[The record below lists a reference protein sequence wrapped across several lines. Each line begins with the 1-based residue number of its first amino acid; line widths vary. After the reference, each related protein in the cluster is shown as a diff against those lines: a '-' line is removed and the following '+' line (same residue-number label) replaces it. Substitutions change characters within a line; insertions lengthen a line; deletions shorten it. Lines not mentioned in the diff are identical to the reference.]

1 MRKAY
6 KSIISIILVVS
17 MLICAVVPA
26 FAAGAE
32 EEYICELR
40 LIYAEDYEEAMEIV
54 SEGEFSDYKLLNENL
69 NEDSDEIGVWLA
81 YKTTTNID
89 DAITDLAVMQMNGGY
104 TLGNYQEMIEESYDE
119 YVAMGEIYLQAIDYF
134 IEAYDAGHFLAESA
148 YRQLNFYNGFDE
160 REDERLG
167 DVFYDGVDEYELA
180 TMFMQGNS
188 YVLRNVRSLIAMGV
202 AYNDDEKTY
211 LQKVGEMAA
220 EMNEDPE
227 VFDGEDY
234 DELAFL
240 ISPTITV
247 FKEMFKELAAYDDE
261 LDYTDDELTDLE
273 TKYMEYKAI
282 AGMMSEIEYLDGET
296 LYEFCLDYE
305 VNEDDYTALYP
316 LVAALNDG
324 QVAMTKV
331 AHYYDV
337 VRYSMGVYPE
347 NTIEEKLAEYE
358 EKYSENPFDIYTGV
372 DRTIYDGSFA
382 LTSAASRGDSYNETS
397 LAEAFFG
404 EGNFGSTIGNMMTFV
419 VGAALVVAA
428 IEEATDSAIQGGAS
442 SGGATTG
449 GAAAGTATENVVQTT
464 VQTIEEQ
471 MANAV
476 NEIANQTI
484 QNGYAYQGAAY
495 EDVLNSIFLNNT
507 PIDDPMIDT
516 WANMDFSSKFDYLDT
531 QVNAGYSLQGNANEF
546 FTYRELRYEVMKAQD
561 AGASATAQP
570 AAEQSTQSA
579 MENAATSSSSGI
591 GGVTV
596 FLFIV
601 GGIMMLY
608 SAYNLG
614 KTVYDH
620 YHPTYEDVPLSM
632 VDLVDTVDGDRY
644 IKYDVVYNAETNEDG
659 VYEAGDLNAF
669 EAQRWNALYY
679 TKSYEAGKPL
689 LADNFV
695 VSNNNNQAESG
706 YTPVHRFGEVVCYN
720 LNKYNFDG
728 DTQIYLS
735 VKQSKNDKSAVADV
749 PEVVGS
755 MFGAGFL
762 FLAGGIGVIAGVGGV
777 LATQEIIKKKKT
789 GSAEQGEDTAQAE
802 E

>member
-1 MRKAY
+1 MRKIY
-6 KSIISIILVVS
+6 KNIISFILVLS
-17 MLICAVVPA
+17 MIFCMSVPA
-26 FAAGAE
+26 FAAGAA
-32 EEYICELR
+32 EYISELR
-40 LIYAEDYEEAMEIV
+40 LIYAEDYEEAMEIL

-104 TLGNYQEMIEESYDE
+104 TLGNYQEMIEQSYNE

-148 YRQLNFYNGFDE
+148 FRQLNFYNGFDE

-188 YVLRNVRSLIAMGV
+188 YALSNIRSLIAMGV
-202 AYNDDEKTY
+202 SYNEDGTTY
-211 LQKVGEMAA
+211 LRRVEM
-220 EMNEDPE
+220 EVNWLQNDPDLYED
-227 VFDGEDY
+227 EDY
-234 DELAFL
+234 EELAFL

-261 LDYTDDELTDLE
+261 LDYTDDELTSLE

-282 AGMMSEIEYLDGET
+282 AVMMSEIEYLDGET
-296 LYEFCLDYE
+296 LYDFCLGYE
-305 VNEDDYTALYP
+305 VNEDDYSALYP

-324 QVAMTKV
+324 QIAMTKV

-347 NTIEEKLAEYE
+347 NTINEKLEEYE

-372 DRTIYDGSFA
+372 DRTIYNGSFA

-404 EGNFGSTIGNMMTFV
+404 EDNLGSTGANIATF
-419 VGAALVVAA
+419 LL
-428 IEEATDSAIQGGAS
+428 GGALWALAIDIGGT

-449 GAAAGTATENVVQTT
+449 GAAAGTVSETVVDALETQYLTDLTELASQKTSLVIGAKYITTTKGEAVHQYLTNYLAYKGETIDISSWTFEQKLSYMDSNVTGPWT
-464 VQTIEEQ
+464 DNMLSPTRME
-471 MANAV
+471 
-476 NEIANQTI
+476 
-484 QNGYAYQGAAY
+484 YAAY
-495 EDVLNSIFLNNT
+495 KKISGE
-507 PIDDPMIDT
+507 
-516 WANMDFSSKFDYLDT
+516 
-531 QVNAGYSLQGNANEF
+531 
-546 FTYRELRYEVMKAQD
+546 
-561 AGASATAQP
+561 ASHFKTEAVKTGQST
-570 AAEQSTQSA
+570 AEQSTQ
-579 MENAATSSSSGI
+579 NAVETASSSSSTGI
-591 GGVTV
+591 SFTAGLLYVA
-596 FLFIV
+596 
-601 GGIMMLY
+601 GGILMLY
-608 SAYNLG
+608 SAFRLG
-614 KTVYDH
+614 KTVYDY

-632 VDLVDTVDGDRY
+632 VDLVDTVDGDRF
-644 IKYDVVYNAETNEDG
+644 IKYDVVYNAETNDDG

-695 VSNNNNQAESG
+695 VSNNNNKAASG
-706 YTPVHRFGEVVCYN
+706 YTPVHRFGDVVCYD

-728 DTQIYLS
+728 DTSIYLS

-762 FLAGGIGVIAGVGGV
+762 FLAGGIGAIAGVGGV
-777 LATQEIIKKKKT
+777 LATQEIIKRKKT
-789 GSAEQGEDTAQAE
+789 GSAEQGEDIAQAE